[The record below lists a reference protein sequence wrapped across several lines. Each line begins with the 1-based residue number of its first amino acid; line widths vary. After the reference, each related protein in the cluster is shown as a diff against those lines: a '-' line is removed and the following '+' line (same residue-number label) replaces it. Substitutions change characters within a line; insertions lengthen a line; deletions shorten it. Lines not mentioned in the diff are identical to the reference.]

1 MEMHIH
7 LLGHKPKFSEVK
19 TPPLFNGKSKGIGKK
34 GVFKGDRIRP
44 RHRKGME
51 GRKSHDQIR

>member
-7 LLGHKPKFSEVK
+7 LLGHEPKFSVAK
-19 TPPLFNGKSKGIGKK
+19 TPPLFNGKSKEKGKNR
-34 GVFKGDRIRP
+34 GYKGDRMRP

-51 GRKSHDQIR
+51 GRKSHDQIG